1 MSIPFAGTAS
11 IKWGRPWVD
20 KMDHTIFDPY
30 ESFRGEYNEAIAEPE
45 FEISIA
51 SMKDIEEMQDCI
63 PP

>member
-1 MSIPFAGTAS
+1 
-11 IKWGRPWVD
+11 
-20 KMDHTIFDPY
+20 MDHTIFDPY